1 MSSTNSATSC
11 GPCARAMPSPW
22 PKSSS
27 SFTIRTHGMPC
38 VSHDALRKSCMGDA
52 FNFDYQQDSGALIY
66 HLRTRCRYWARVL
79 IMQLACVGLLFPMQR
94 ARPST
99 ESACRQTCVGVP
111 SCAAVECCGGIVA
124 AACAHRRDARPP
136 LADDGGGCGVQVPLS
151 RAMGDI
157 MGEIVMRVGQ
167 HGLVLRSEVASCIM
181 SISVSEGLIFQLDP
195 DLEILNFSVP
205 YFVRY
210 VPCQLCGIAVTAWRT
225 CWQRRSHQRILLFPS
240 GAVSELD
247 FC

>member
-27 SFTIRTHGMPC
+27 SFTIRTHGMP
-38 VSHDALRKSCMGDA
+38 
-52 FNFDYQQDSGALIY
+52 
-66 HLRTRCRYWARVL
+66 
-79 IMQLACVGLLFPMQR
+79 
-94 ARPST
+94 
-99 ESACRQTCVGVP
+99 CVGVP

-210 VPCQLCGIAVTAWRT
+210 RSWTSAEQLMDYGYVTSERKSKDLVKGLENLALYPCVFRGRTLCTSLQLNGFHNLNSFCVIS
-225 CWQRRSHQRILLFPS
+225 CDL
-240 GAVSELD
+240 SEL
-247 FC
+247 

>member
-27 SFTIRTHGMPC
+27 SFTIRTHGMP
-38 VSHDALRKSCMGDA
+38 
-52 FNFDYQQDSGALIY
+52 
-66 HLRTRCRYWARVL
+66 
-79 IMQLACVGLLFPMQR
+79 
-94 ARPST
+94 
-99 ESACRQTCVGVP
+99 CVGVP

-210 VPCQLCGIAVTAWRT
+210 RSWTSAEQLMDYGYVTSERKSKDLVKGLASKVGLSAEERD
-225 CWQRRSHQRILLFPS
+225 
-240 GAVSELD
+240 GAEAAKTPPTASN
-247 FC
+247 

>member
-27 SFTIRTHGMPC
+27 SFTIRTHGMP
-38 VSHDALRKSCMGDA
+38 
-52 FNFDYQQDSGALIY
+52 
-66 HLRTRCRYWARVL
+66 
-79 IMQLACVGLLFPMQR
+79 
-94 ARPST
+94 
-99 ESACRQTCVGVP
+99 CVGVP